1 MNTKVP
7 YYYKDFNCLA
17 SKCPDTC
24 CAGWEIIIDPETY
37 EHYKS
42 VTGEFGERLKSKM
55 TIYEDDEPGFIL
67 EGDDNCPFLN
77 KNNLCDIYTEL
88 GEESL
93 CVTCKTFPRIIEEYG
108 SLREIAISLSCPEAA
123 RLILKDSK
131 KVTFEVSEDDELVN
145 CDSDISYDMYI
156 NILPARQIIFDILQ
170 NRNLLLKERLALILG
185 FACDIQNEIDDF
197 NFDNIKAIRNN
208 YSNEE
213 FQKEFLCEL
222 NEYKNRK
229 QEKYDTIFKYINTY
243 AELEHLDNNWPHI
256 LEDMKNE
263 FYINNNI
270 DFYFEAHEKFN
281 EYYKDKTYEFEH
293 LLVYFIFRY
302 FMKSLFDDDVYSKVK
317 LAVISYLMIKEAD
330 VIKYIQNDYN
340 FNFET
345 QVDVMHM
352 YSKEVEH
359 SENNILDFYYMFE
372 NDEIFDFDTFITLI
386 MNE

>member
-1 MNTKVP
+1 M
-7 YYYKDFNCLA
+7 
-17 SKCPDTC
+17 
-24 CAGWEIIIDPETY
+24 
-37 EHYKS
+37 
-42 VTGEFGERLKSKM
+42 
-55 TIYEDDEPGFIL
+55 
-67 EGDDNCPFLN
+67 
-77 KNNLCDIYTEL
+77 
-88 GEESL
+88 
-93 CVTCKTFPRIIEEYG
+93 
-108 SLREIAISLSCPEAA
+108 
-123 RLILKDSK
+123 
-131 KVTFEVSEDDELVN
+131 
-145 CDSDISYDMYI
+145 
-156 NILPARQIIFDILQ
+156 PARQIIFDILQ
-170 NRNLLLKERLALILG
+170 NRSLLLKERLALVLG

-197 NFDNIKAIRNN
+197 NFDNIKVLRNK

-222 NEYKNRK
+222 NEYKGRK

-243 AELEHLDNNWPHI
+243 TEIEHLDSNWPHI

-263 FYINNNI
+263 FYVNNNI

-317 LAVISYLMIKEAD
+317 LAIISYLMIKEAD

-372 NDEIFDFDTFITLI
+372 NEEIFDFDTFITLI